1 MTEQTRQA
9 PADAA
14 DIAPP
19 SGLRGSVGVAGIV
32 FLVVAAAAPLTA
44 IGGALPV
51 MFAIGNG
58 PGVPAAYLVVAVVLL
73 LFSVGYA
80 AMSRHVVDTG
90 AFYAYVTSGL
100 GRITGS
106 GAASLALLTYTAIQA
121 GIYGLAGA
129 TLNSLVTGY
138 GGPDVP
144 WWLWSGGLLLL
155 VALLGYRSIDVG
167 TKVLAV
173 LLVLEVGIVAVVV
186 VAILA
191 QGGADGIDVTSFTP
205 SAFTSG
211 SPGIGVMFAV
221 ASFVGFEATAI
232 YGEEARDPKR
242 SVPRA
247 TYLAVTLIGVFY
259 ALASWAFVLAVGSD
273 QVQEAAGKDPA
284 GLVFAV
290 ADQYVGG
297 AASDLMQILLVTSLF
312 AALLAFHN
320 AIARYLLSLGRQN
333 SAPAVLGRVHE
344 RHGSPHV
351 GSLAQSASAVVLVAA
366 FAVAGADPVLELFTW
381 MSGLATLGV
390 LVLMILVGVAVAAY
404 FARTK
409 VDSRLWHTRVA
420 PVLGTVGL
428 FAVLWLVL
436 DNFTT
441 LIGGSAWLARAFEA
455 LVVLAFAAGAVS
467 AVRRRA

>member
-129 TLNSLVTGY
+129 TLNSLVTDY

-144 WWLWSGGLLLL
+144 WWLWSGLLLLL
-155 VALLGYRSIDVG
+155 VALLGYRNIDVG

-191 QGGADGIDVTSFTP
+191 KGGADGIDVTSFTP

-211 SPGIGVMFAV
+211 SP
-221 ASFVGFEATAI
+221 ASV
-232 YGEEARDPKR
+232 
-242 SVPRA
+242 
-247 TYLAVTLIGVFY
+247 
-259 ALASWAFVLAVGSD
+259 
-273 QVQEAAGKDPA
+273 
-284 GLVFAV
+284 
-290 ADQYVGG
+290 
-297 AASDLMQILLVTSLF
+297 
-312 AALLAFHN
+312 
-320 AIARYLLSLGRQN
+320 
-333 SAPAVLGRVHE
+333 
-344 RHGSPHV
+344 
-351 GSLAQSASAVVLVAA
+351 
-366 FAVAGADPVLELFTW
+366 
-381 MSGLATLGV
+381 
-390 LVLMILVGVAVAAY
+390 
-404 FARTK
+404 
-409 VDSRLWHTRVA
+409 
-420 PVLGTVGL
+420 
-428 FAVLWLVL
+428 
-436 DNFTT
+436 
-441 LIGGSAWLARAFEA
+441 
-455 LVVLAFAAGAVS
+455 
-467 AVRRRA
+467 